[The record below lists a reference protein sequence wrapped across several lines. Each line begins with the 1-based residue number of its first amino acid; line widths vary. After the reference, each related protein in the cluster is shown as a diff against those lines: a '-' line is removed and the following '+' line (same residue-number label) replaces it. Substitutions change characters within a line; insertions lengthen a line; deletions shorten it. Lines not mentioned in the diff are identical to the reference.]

1 MRGIGAWAKLWRRP
15 LPVGALPLSPRVLSV
30 LHIADQYAVFDQ
42 RIFAAW
48 RALIVNAD

>member
-1 MRGIGAWAKLWRRP
+1 MGKALAAAVASWGIAAE
-15 LPVGALPLSPRVLSV
+15 SRVLSV